1 MNIKTVVALVMLLGH
16 SFCIPPII
24 KDGVSEGKETG
35 SSIEADSHESRPG
48 LIQHEAQVKE
58 TGKAAADHQE
68 SIDSNLSRLGD
79 LHISGAI
86 KEKVRK
92 NGGEHSDQEKLAA
105 EQADFE
111 SMRQS
116 FAETETEINHAFIAA
131 LHFPD
136 EPTLQLTQPDIN
148 ILASI
153 PVDLRVV
160 HNVLLS
166 LHEPLNTSSGES
178 LVAKFQ
184 SPNRP
189 LDMIKDAVKVY
200 KHAIHDL
207 FQLLQTPTHLPA
219 AASHLRL
226 DSKSCILKTLDY
238 LRRHK
243 LIPVE
248 LQESIISTLRS
259 PAGLEWL
266 AQEIH
271 DTPTNITTPWMKWNF
286 WKTIRDLSNFQNCIK
301 ASDAFLGIAPLHQFH
316 STCQEGLQKNE
327 QFLVLFYRLKIMIL
341 NAYLPTH
348 QINVHTPERIPSPA
362 SWHTTF
368 LEKMEKILLKEFKQ
382 EDHHLATV
390 EDFSELRHEV
400 SNIRNFFVEPAM
412 GHEIDATLQ
421 HHLVRYSFLI
431 LDFLQKKLGPD
442 YMEAFGMTTKEHNT
456 EEFQATFRFMKSIGQ
471 MDVWK
476 IILMDYGW
484 FIMRRTTFKQ
494 DIPEEIW
501 RERSEFYWD
510 KLVAERTDYIE
521 ISKRMVEDPSWQ
533 NVLHQNPFI
542 FTARSSWDWEIQTF
556 GYYKQDFTAVAEMER
571 DHPIQLPRSYLVSYP
586 PAV

>member
-86 KEKVRK
+86 KEKVVRK

-271 DTPTNITTPWMKWNF
+271 ESFVPDSQY
-286 WKTIRDLSNFQNCIK
+286 SNK
-301 ASDAFLGIAPLHQFH
+301 YHYSLDEVEFLENHPRLEQF
-316 STCQEGLQKNE
+316 SKLYKGLQKNE

-368 LEKMEKILLKEFKQ
+368 LEKMEKILLKEFEQ